1 MIVIYGTNLENDNI
15 SRNFF
20 QFLKIL
26 ICQDAGDRGRGDGKT
41 MKNGPKWQKI
51 ICLILYLRNCT
62 SYDCDFWYTFVKWYL
77 QQFFYMISELWI
89 FGFLGI

>member
-26 ICQDAGDRGRGDGKT
+26 ICQDAGDRGRGDGKM
-41 MKNGPKWQKI
+41 MKNGPK
-51 ICLILYLRNCT
+51 
-62 SYDCDFWYTFVKWYL
+62 
-77 QQFFYMISELWI
+77 
-89 FGFLGI
+89 